1 MTEPTPHPLHAF
13 LAGRDV
19 SCPACGY
26 NLRDLAGDR
35 CPECGEALVLQV
47 GVAEPRQ
54 AAAITGLIGLAAG
67 AGMSA
72 LLLAYLLVQ
81 VAVYGRYFSS
91 MDRFFAINFFG
102 LVVEGTALALWL
114 RYWRAVR
121 RLSPN
126 ARWGLAAACWG
137 LTAVYFVLFS
147 MRVR

>member
-1 MTEPTPHPLHAF
+1 MEEPPRHLLQAF

-26 NLRDLAGDR
+26 NLRDLPAAH
-35 CPECGEALVLQV
+35 CPECGEELVLQV

-81 VAVYGRYFSS
+81 VVVYGRYFSRI
-91 MDRFFAINFFG
+91 DRFFAINFFG
-102 LVVEGTALALWL
+102 ALVEGTALVFWL
-114 RYWRAVR
+114 RHWRSIR

-126 ARWGLAAACWG
+126 ARWALAAACWG
-137 LTAVYFVLFS
+137 LTAVYFVAFS
-147 MRVR
+147 VRVR